1 MREYRP
7 LITQKKLRQSKF
19 FEGFIQSKGPNGV
32 ARASSGEIQRALKS
46 FYLDLAYGNIVQ
58 DKYMPML
65 MADPRIIQEALIDV
79 ENKVLYST
87 IELQC
92 LEFSR
97 NSGLAI
103 TAQPAFDGIYNEHLM
118 RAHTYG
124 IILEGL
130 RNFHMSV
137 MSGVPDPSHLIS
149 ISTKLNSI
157 VMRGSKQQLML

>member
-1 MREYRP
+1 LREFRP
-7 LITQKKLRQSKF
+7 LITQKKLRPSKF

-58 DKYMPML
+58 DKYMPIL
-65 MADPRIIQEALIDV
+65 ISDPRIMQEALVDA
-79 ENKVLYST
+79 ENKLLYST

-97 NSGLAI
+97 NSGLPI
-103 TAQPAFDGIYNEHLM
+103 TAQPAFEGIYNEHMM
-118 RAHTYG
+118 RAQTYG
-124 IILEGL
+124 VILEGL
-130 RNFHMSV
+130 RGFHMSV
-137 MSGVPDPSHLIS
+137 LSGVPNPEYLIS

-157 VMRGSKQQLML
+157 TMRGAKQQLML